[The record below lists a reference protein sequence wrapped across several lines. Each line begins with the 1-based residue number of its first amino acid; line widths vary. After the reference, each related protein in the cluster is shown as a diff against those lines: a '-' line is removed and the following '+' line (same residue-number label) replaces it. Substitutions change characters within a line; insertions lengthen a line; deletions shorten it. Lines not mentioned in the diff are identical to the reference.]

1 MVDYDFLSVYFY
13 SVPNLRF
20 LQFIEPWNNYIVS
33 ELLTTFPT
41 NSLSWDQLVK
51 NQDSTLKNLH
61 YGLIHNGFETTCI
74 TGENQLFPYI
84 KHSFIPTRYTLIQN
98 GDLILADASEDRK
111 DVGRPVEMLDIG
123 NQKIVSG
130 LHTIHARNKT
140 DLIVNGFKGF
150 YFQSSAMKRQ
160 IFKIANGSKIYG
172 ISSSAFNELKMFIP
186 KKQEQKKIIDLMIK
200 IEERIQTQS
209 KIIEEYVILKNSL
222 IHRFFT
228 MDNPKVKLSTIL
240 TEINIKNKNKQID
253 TVLSVSNK
261 LGFIKQSEQF
271 EDREV
276 ASDDTSNYKI
286 VNKGDYAYNP
296 ARINVG
302 SIARLINYDKGI
314 ISPMYSC
321 FKINEKKITYTYFD
335 MFLSSFS
342 FKRQLN
348 KKLEGSVRQCLT
360 FEGMLSM
367 DIELP
372 CIETQKSISNKIDM
386 LNYKIKLESDYREAL
401 IKQKQFLL
409 NNMFI

>member
-1 MVDYDFLSVYFY
+1 MKFLLIY
-13 SVPNLRF
+13 VPNLRF
-20 LQFIEPWNNYIVS
+20 NQFNSEWERKSIGDFINEVKEYTSSFEKYPLYSFTIESGVTPKTERYERN
-33 ELLTTFPT
+33 F
-41 NSLSWDQLVK
+41 LVK
-51 NQDSTLKNLH
+51 KDGDLFKVVHPNNFVMNPMNLRFGAINYSKQTIDVSVSGYYDIFEIDNSNYNDFWNAYFKAPQTINTYNSIATGSLVEKKRVHFSQLKSLKFYLPSNDEKEK
-61 YGLIHNGFETTCI
+61 IN
-74 TGENQLFPYI
+74 
-84 KHSFIPTRYTLIQN
+84 SFIKLL
-98 GDLILADASEDRK
+98 DDRIS
-111 DVGRPVEMLDIG
+111 V
-123 NQKIVSG
+123 
-130 LHTIHARNKT
+130 
-140 DLIVNGFKGF
+140 
-150 YFQSSAMKRQ
+150 Q
-160 IFKIANGSKIYG
+160 I
-172 ISSSAFNELKMFIP
+172 
-186 KKQEQKKIIDLMIK
+186 
-200 IEERIQTQS
+200 